1 MVSIKISAKIIYLI
15 FITYIRFRFQRV
27 IHTFATILVSACN
40 LQIEFLRESIFR
52 RAGGCVSEGHLD
64 ARIHNILQL
73 SMETKVGRG
82 ERGQGY
88 SVYAIKVRCRR
99 RIFLLWINDG
109 FESLLSA
116 FPLSYFWLLT
126 TLHPSA
132 SAYFIPPRVTC
143 VPMSEQT
150 MKEKIEKYQD
160 FDLYVTMNIYIKNF
174 IYLYLNEIYRNL
186 FPDF

>member
-82 ERGQGY
+82 ERG
-88 SVYAIKVRCRR
+88 
-99 RIFLLWINDG
+99 
-109 FESLLSA
+109 
-116 FPLSYFWLLT
+116 
-126 TLHPSA
+126 
-132 SAYFIPPRVTC
+132 
-143 VPMSEQT
+143 
-150 MKEKIEKYQD
+150 
-160 FDLYVTMNIYIKNF
+160 
-174 IYLYLNEIYRNL
+174 
-186 FPDF
+186 